1 MERKR
6 VEEEQRIMRERQRIE
21 ELERQNHLK
30 RESKEQSLME
40 KLAKEQQEI
49 ENLIK
54 RKEKERQKERLKQDR
69 LMQQLRKR
77 EETVEEEFWKNKS
90 QVEEFEAQRQRE
102 RAETL
107 RKLQLKKDK
116 QLNEA
121 KVKASVANEVYNEEG
136 TACFTI
142 SSPFLELLK
151 PWTNYRKHCFLMFLS
166 VGKLGDIFVRE
177 TARTNNV
184 LLASGK
190 RTFSGKTFK
199 EN

>member
-1 MERKR
+1 
-6 VEEEQRIMRERQRIE
+6 MRERERIE

-30 RESKEQSLME
+30 RESKE

-77 EETVEEEFWKNKS
+77 EETAEEEFWKNKS
-90 QVEEFEAQRQRE
+90 QVEEFEVQRQRE

-151 PWTNYRKHCFLMFLS
+151 PWTNFRKHCFVMFLS
-166 VGKLGDIFVRE
+166 VGKLGNIFVRE
-177 TARTNNV
+177 TACTNNV